1 MNCLILGSGKIGIDL
16 YIKCKRLKFFK
27 NIYIFNRNKFSVGAK
42 YCLTN
47 KFNYF
52 DTGIEGLIKKID
64 LNDLNLIYDATSAE
78 ASIGNYKSV
87 MTCLNLKNFFYI
99 NLTPS
104 KIGEYMVP
112 YHFLKARSKSESESK
127 SKSKSIN
134 LITCGGQSSIPLI
147 IELKKVLPSLIYV
160 ELVSS
165 ISSISAGAATRKNVN
180 DYIENTQSAISN
192 LSGIKNN
199 KVIINLNPSNPP
211 VNMMNSIFFECKK
224 KLQKIDFIKVLRAL
238 RTINKNIKF
247 YIPGFNARLFK
258 TASKNVFRI
267 TIRVVGQG
275 DYLPSYAGNL
285 DIITSAAAYL
295 PKLIHEKNYN

>member
-16 YIKCKRLKFFK
+16 YIKCKKSKFFK
-27 NIYIFNRNKFSVGAK
+27 NILIFNKNKFSTGAK
-42 YCLTN
+42 YCVAN

-52 DTGIEGLIKKID
+52 DTGIKGLIKKID
-64 LNDLNLIYDATSAE
+64 LKNLNLIYDATSAE
-78 ASIGNYKSV
+78 ASINNYK
-87 MTCLNLKNFFYI
+87 LLKKYLKKNFYI

-104 KIGEYMVP
+104 KIGEFTIP
-112 YHFLKARSKSESESK
+112 YHSLK
-127 SKSKSIN
+127 SKSKCIN

-147 IELKKVLPSLIYV
+147 IELKKILPSLTYT

-165 ISSISAGAATRKNVN
+165 ISSISAGPATRKNIN
-180 DYIENTQSAISN
+180 DYIENTQSAISK
-192 LSGIKNN
+192 LTGIKNN
-199 KVIINLNPSNPP
+199 KVIINLNPSDPP

-224 KLQKIDFIKVLRAL
+224 KLHKIDFIKILKVLKA
-238 RTINKNIKF
+238 INKNIKF
-247 YIPGFNARLFK
+247 YIPGFNAKLFK
-258 TASKNVFRI
+258 TEIKNVFRI

-295 PKLIHEKNYN
+295 PKLIHEKNYY

>member
-16 YIKCKRLKFFK
+16 YIKCKKSKFFK
-27 NIYIFNRNKFSVGAK
+27 NIYIFNRNKFSIGAK
-42 YCLTN
+42 YCLAN
-47 KFNYF
+47 KFSYF
-52 DTGIEGLIKKID
+52 DTGIKGLINKID

-78 ASIGNYKSV
+78 ASINNYKLLRA
-87 MTCLNLKNFFYI
+87 CLNIKNFFYI

-104 KIGEYMVP
+104 KIGEYVVP
-112 YHFLKARSKSESESK
+112 YHSLKA
-127 SKSKSIN
+127 KSKSIN

-147 IELKKVLPSLIYV
+147 IELKKLLPSLIYV

-165 ISSISAGAATRKNVN
+165 ISSISAGPATRKNVN
-180 DYIENTQSAISN
+180 DYIENTQSAISK
-192 LSGIKNN
+192 LCRMKNN

-224 KLQKIDFIKVLRAL
+224 KLHKIDFIKILKTL
-238 RTINKNIKF
+238 TTINKKIKF
-247 YIPGFNARLFK
+247 YIPGFNAKLFK
-258 TASKNVFRI
+258 TVSKNVFRI

-295 PKLIHEKNYN
+295 PKLIHEKNYH

>member
-16 YIKCKRLKFFK
+16 YIKCKKLKFFK
-27 NIYIFNRNKFSVGAK
+27 NICIFNKNKFSTGAK
-42 YCLTN
+42 YCVAN

-52 DTGIEGLIKKID
+52 DTGIKGLIKKID
-64 LNDLNLIYDATSAE
+64 LKNLNLIYDATSAE
-78 ASIGNYKSV
+78 ASIDNYK
-87 MTCLNLKNFFYI
+87 LLKKYLKKNFYI

-104 KIGEYMVP
+104 KIGEFTIP
-112 YHFLKARSKSESESK
+112 YHSLK
-127 SKSKSIN
+127 SKSKCIN

-147 IELKKVLPSLIYV
+147 IEIKKILPSLTYT

-165 ISSISAGAATRKNVN
+165 ISSISAGPATRKNIN
-180 DYIENTQSAISN
+180 DYIENTQSAISK
-192 LSGIKNN
+192 LTGIKNN
-199 KVIINLNPSNPP
+199 KVIINLNPSDPP

-224 KLQKIDFIKVLRAL
+224 KLHKIDFIKILKVLKA
-238 RTINKNIKF
+238 INKNIKF
-247 YIPGFNARLFK
+247 YIPGFNAKLFK
-258 TASKNVFRI
+258 AEIKNVFRI

-295 PKLIHEKNYN
+295 PKLIHEKNYY

>member
-16 YIKCKRLKFFK
+16 YIKCKKTKFFK
-27 NIYIFNRNKFSVGAK
+27 NISIFNKNKFSTGAK
-42 YCLTN
+42 YCLAN
-47 KFNYF
+47 NFNYF
-52 DTGIEGLIKKID
+52 DTGIKGLVKKID
-64 LNDLNLIYDATSAE
+64 LKNLNLIYDATSAE
-78 ASIGNYKSV
+78 ASIDNYK
-87 MTCLNLKNFFYI
+87 LLKSYLKKNYYI

-104 KIGEYMVP
+104 KIGEYTIP
-112 YHFLKARSKSESESK
+112 YHSLK
-127 SKSKSIN
+127 SKSKCIN

-147 IELKKVLPSLIYV
+147 IELKKILPSLIYT

-165 ISSISAGAATRKNVN
+165 ISSISAGPATRKNVN
-180 DYIENTQSAISN
+180 DYIENTQSAISK
-192 LSGIKNN
+192 LTGIKNN
-199 KVIINLNPSNPP
+199 KVIINLNPSDPP

-224 KLQKIDFIKVLRAL
+224 TLYKIDFIKILKVL

-247 YIPGFNARLFK
+247 YIPGFNAKLFK
-258 TASKNVFRI
+258 TENKNVFRI

-295 PKLIHEKNYN
+295 PKLIHEKNYY